1 MRIVFMGTP
10 EFAVPSLRALAR
22 SEHEIVGVI
31 TQPDRPAGRGNK
43 LTACPV
49 KLLAQSL
56 GLSVYQFERLR
67 REEGVQCLK
76 SLAPDLMVTAA
87 FGQILTAELLS
98 IPRYGTVNVH
108 ASLLPA
114 HRGSAPI
121 NQSILMGDKTAGVT
135 TMLTDVG
142 LDTGDM
148 LLKAETEIGEMETA
162 GELTQRLSEIG
173 ADLLIRTLQG
183 YPFGDIKP
191 VPQDETRATYE
202 PMLSRDAAKIDWA
215 MSAEEISRRI
225 RAFNPWPCAWT
236 DTPNGRMKLYLA
248 RPIRSEG
255 EAPCGSVTV
264 ADARRGLVIACGEGW
279 LEGLEMQMPGAKKMG
294 ARDYLRGKSIP
305 VGTILS

>member
-10 EFAVPSLRALAR
+10 EFAVPSLRALAQ
-22 SEHEIVGVI
+22 SEHEVVGVI

-56 GLSVYQFERLR
+56 GLPVYQFERLR
-67 REEGVQCLK
+67 KAEGVECLK
-76 SLAPDLMVTAA
+76 SLQPDLMVTAA
-87 FGQILTAELLS
+87 FGQILTAELLA
-98 IPRYGTVNVH
+98 IPRYGTINVH

-121 NQSILMGDKTAGVT
+121 NQSILMGDRTAGVT

-162 GELTQRLSEIG
+162 GELTQRLSRMG
-173 ADLLIRTLQG
+173 AELLIKTLRG
-183 YPFGDIKP
+183 YPFGDVKP
-191 VPQDETRATYE
+191 IPQDEAQASYE
-202 PMLSRDAAKIDWA
+202 PMLSREAAKIDWS
-215 MSAEEISRRI
+215 MSAEEIARRI

-248 RPIRSEG
+248 RAIQAESQ
-255 EAPCGSVTV
+255 APCGSVTV
-264 ADARRGLVIACGEGW
+264 AEDR
-279 LEGLEMQMPGAKKMG
+279 
-294 ARDYLRGKSIP
+294 KS
-305 VGTILS
+305 VV